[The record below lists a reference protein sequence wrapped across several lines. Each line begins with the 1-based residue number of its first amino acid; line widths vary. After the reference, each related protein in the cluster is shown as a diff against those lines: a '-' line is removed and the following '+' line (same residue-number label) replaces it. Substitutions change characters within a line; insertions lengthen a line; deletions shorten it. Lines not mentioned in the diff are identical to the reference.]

1 MTYVLNL
8 SHVSLQRGDT
18 QVLSDVS
25 WSTRPRQHWV
35 IVGPNGAGKT
45 TLARVA
51 SGRITPD
58 SGEVTVSETDL
69 SHADS
74 SEIATRVG
82 LSSAAVG
89 AKIVPTQSVLDTVR
103 SAAWGLA
110 VAHDEE
116 YEQVDDERAHALM
129 DIFGVSHL
137 AQREFSTLSEG
148 EAQRVLLAR
157 ALMTDPEVLILDE
170 PTSGLDLG
178 ARELLIAALSE
189 LMKGSKSPQVILVTH
204 QIEEIPAGVTHC
216 AIMSNGAVTHQGPIE
231 DVLTG
236 VNLSEV
242 YGMPLLAGN
251 SDGRWWARGVTDGK
265 GLRHEH
271 LVAVDSRGSRLRN
284 RRGHERELRL
294 PHVCDRRVGCW
305 HRRRVGRKPGGSG
318 HRLYCRLDCSPGRP
332 ASLPERAYRPVQR
345 LRSEQ
350 H

>member
-51 SGRITPD
+51 SGRIAPD
-58 SGEVTVSETDL
+58 SGDVTVSETNVSD
-69 SHADS
+69 ADPA
-74 SEIATRVG
+74 EIATRVG

-89 AKIVPTQSVLDTVR
+89 AKIVPTQTVLDTVR

-157 ALMTDPEVLILDE
+157 MLVQDAQFLLLDE
-170 PTSGLDLG
+170 PFNAVDAKTTYALLDVLRQENRSGRAVIAVLHDYEQVR
-178 ARELLIAALSE
+178 AYFPHTLLIAREKVADG
-189 LMKGSKSPQVILVTH
+189 KT
-204 QIEEIPAGVTHC
+204 
-216 AIMSNGAVTHQGPIE
+216 E
-231 DVLTG
+231 DVLCD
-236 VNLSEV
+236 S
-242 YGMPLLAGN
+242 LLAQAN
-251 SDGRWWARGVTDGK
+251 A
-265 GLRHEH
+265 LAQRH
-271 LVAVDSRGSRLRN
+271 SS
-284 RRGHERELRL
+284 
-294 PHVCDRRVGCW
+294 
-305 HRRRVGRKPGGSG
+305 
-318 HRLYCRLDCSPGRP
+318 
-332 ASLPERAYRPVQR
+332 
-345 LRSEQ
+345 SEWCATA
-350 H
+350 

>member
-51 SGRITPD
+51 SGRISPD
-58 SGEVTVSETDL
+58 SGEVSLSDTDL
-69 SHADS
+69 ANADPA
-74 SEIATRVG
+74 EVATRIG
-82 LSSAAVG
+82 LASAAVA

-116 YEQVDDERAHALM
+116 YEEVDDQRARALM
-129 DIFGVSHL
+129 DIFGVAHL
-137 AQREFSTLSEG
+137 VQREFSTLSEG

-157 ALMTDPEVLILDE
+157 ALMTDPEVLVLDE

-189 LMKGSKSPQVILVTH
+189 IMKGSKSPQIVLVTH
-204 QIEEIPAGVTHC
+204 QIEEIPDGVTHC
-216 AIMSNGAVTHQGPIE
+216 AIMSQGQITQQGPIE
-231 DVLTG
+231 DILTG
-236 VNLSEV
+236 VNLSQV
-242 YGMPLLAGN
+242 YGMPLLAGRT
-251 SDGRWWARGVTDGK
+251 DGRWWARGVI
-265 GLRHEH
+265 E
-271 LVAVDSRGSRLRN
+271 
-284 RRGHERELRL
+284 
-294 PHVCDRRVGCW
+294 
-305 HRRRVGRKPGGSG
+305 
-318 HRLYCRLDCSPGRP
+318 
-332 ASLPERAYRPVQR
+332 
-345 LRSEQ
+345 
-350 H
+350 

>member
-51 SGRITPD
+51 SGRIAPD
-58 SGEVTVSETDL
+58 SGEVTISETDL
-69 SHADS
+69 SQADPA
-74 SEIATRVG
+74 EVATRVG
-82 LSSAAVG
+82 FGRLSG
-89 AKIVPTQSVLDTVR
+89 GMKR
-103 SAAWGLA
+103 
-110 VAHDEE
+110 
-116 YEQVDDERAHALM
+116 
-129 DIFGVSHL
+129 
-137 AQREFSTLSEG
+137 
-148 EAQRVLLAR
+148 RVLLAR

-189 LMKGSKSPQVILVTH
+189 IMAGSKSPQVILVTH

-216 AIMSNGAVTHQGPIE
+216 AIMSNGEITHQGPIE

-251 SDGRWWARGVTDGK
+251 TDGRWWARGVTD
-265 GLRHEH
+265 
-271 LVAVDSRGSRLRN
+271 
-284 RRGHERELRL
+284 
-294 PHVCDRRVGCW
+294 
-305 HRRRVGRKPGGSG
+305 
-318 HRLYCRLDCSPGRP
+318 
-332 ASLPERAYRPVQR
+332 
-345 LRSEQ
+345 
-350 H
+350 

>member
-51 SGRITPD
+51 SGRIAPD

-69 SHADS
+69 SHADP

-116 YEQVDDERAHALM
+116 YEQVDDERAQALM

-137 AQREFSTLSEG
+137 
-148 EAQRVLLAR
+148 AQRVLLAR

-189 LMKGSKSPQVILVTH
+189 IMQGSKSPQVILVTH

-216 AIMSNGAVTHQGPIE
+216 AIMSNGAITHQGPIE

-251 SDGRWWARGVTDGK
+251 TDGRWWARGVS
-265 GLRHEH
+265 
-271 LVAVDSRGSRLRN
+271 A
-284 RRGHERELRL
+284 
-294 PHVCDRRVGCW
+294 
-305 HRRRVGRKPGGSG
+305 
-318 HRLYCRLDCSPGRP
+318 
-332 ASLPERAYRPVQR
+332 
-345 LRSEQ
+345 
-350 H
+350 

>member
-1 MTYVLNL
+1 MA
-8 SHVSLQRGDT
+8 
-18 QVLSDVS
+18 
-25 WSTRPRQHWV
+25 P
-35 IVGPNGAGKT
+35 
-45 TLARVA
+45 ARVA
-51 SGRITPD
+51 SGRIAPD
-58 SGEVTVSETDL
+58 SGEVTVSETNLLD
-69 SHADS
+69 ADPA
-74 SEIATRVG
+74 EIATRVG

-89 AKIVPTQSVLDTVR
+89 AKIVPTQTVLDTVR

-189 LMKGSKSPQVILVTH
+189 IMAGSKSPQVILVTH

-216 AIMSNGAVTHQGPIE
+216 AIMSNGAIAHQGPID

-251 SDGRWWARGVTDGK
+251 ADGRWWARGVTD
-265 GLRHEH
+265 
-271 LVAVDSRGSRLRN
+271 
-284 RRGHERELRL
+284 
-294 PHVCDRRVGCW
+294 
-305 HRRRVGRKPGGSG
+305 
-318 HRLYCRLDCSPGRP
+318 
-332 ASLPERAYRPVQR
+332 
-345 LRSEQ
+345 
-350 H
+350 

>member
-1 MTYVLNL
+1 
-8 SHVSLQRGDT
+8 
-18 QVLSDVS
+18 
-25 WSTRPRQHWV
+25 
-35 IVGPNGAGKT
+35 
-45 TLARVA
+45 VA

-189 LMKGSKSPQVILVTH
+189 IMKGSKSPQVILVTH

-251 SDGRWWARGVTDGK
+251 TDGRWWARGVTD
-265 GLRHEH
+265 
-271 LVAVDSRGSRLRN
+271 
-284 RRGHERELRL
+284 
-294 PHVCDRRVGCW
+294 
-305 HRRRVGRKPGGSG
+305 
-318 HRLYCRLDCSPGRP
+318 
-332 ASLPERAYRPVQR
+332 
-345 LRSEQ
+345 
-350 H
+350 